1 MRWSAGLGWTVE
13 IDASAE
19 KQLGKINKNDA
30 LRIRNFF
37 RERLTDTDNPRRIGK
52 ALVGSK
58 YKNLW
63 RYRVGDYRIICNLQD
78 NRLVVLVIEIGH
90 RREVYR

>member
-1 MRWSAGLGWTVE
+1 MGWTVE
-13 IDASAE
+13 VDANAE
-19 KQLGKINKNDA
+19 KQLGKINLNDA
-30 LRIRNFF
+30 LRIRKFF
-37 RERLTDTDNPRRIGK
+37 RERLVDTDNPRRIGK

-63 RYRVGDYRIICNLQD
+63 RYRVGDYRIICNLLD

>member
-1 MRWSAGLGWTVE
+1 MGWTVE
-13 IDASAE
+13 LDEDAE
-19 KQLGKINKNDA
+19 KQLGKINKQDA
-30 LRIRNFF
+30 LRIRSFL
-37 RERLTDTDNPRRIGK
+37 RERLVSVDSPRLLGK
-52 ALVGSK
+52 ALVGAK